1 VSILDRLFGNRRRAR
16 VMRQVVRDRERLAAL
31 SRGGSNDRPIEVV
44 SASVVEV
51 RARALVCPQCAATY
65 RVHDHRAPASGL
77 RAVDVT
83 CSQCGTA
90 RTLWFRLVSAE
101 PN

>member
-1 VSILDRLFGNRRRAR
+1 MSILDRLFGNRRRAR

-31 SRGGSNDRPIEVV
+31 SRGGSGDHPIEVV

-51 RARALVCPQCAATY
+51 RTRALACPQCEGSY
-65 RVHDHRAPASGL
+65 RLVDHRAPSSGL
-77 RAVDVT
+77 RAVDVE
-83 CSQCGTA
+83 CRLCGTA
-90 RTLWFRLVSAE
+90 RTVWFRLGTTE